1 MNISKRVNNIKVSPV
16 RKLIPYQE
24 EAVRCGKK
32 VYHFNIGQPDLPTPP
47 EFFEFIANSGET
59 TLKYA
64 HSKGNLGLR
73 QAMSRFYKENFNL
86 DFNEEEILITCGG
99 SEALLFV
106 LSTIFDVGDEILVS
120 EPYYANYNSFFEM
133 LEIKVNAFQSKAE
146 EGFHLPAKEEIL
158 AKITPNTKAILL
170 TNPGNPTGTVYTEE
184 ELKVI
189 GDIAKEYNLFVI
201 SDEVYRLLSYDN
213 KIATSMGA
221 FPEYAENTVI
231 IESISKT
238 YSACGARIG
247 AIVSKN
253 KEFMSAVYKL
263 CQARLSVSS
272 LDMIGAEGLYNTLRK
287 EYFDK
292 NRAIYENR
300 RDVIFEGLQKIDGVK
315 VTKPEGAFYVMVTL
329 PVDDSEK
336 FAIWL
341 LSSFDCDGETVMLTP
356 AQGFYKTPDAGKQQ
370 VRITY
375 CLEEDKIKK
384 ALNIL
389 EKGLIEYNKL
399 NK

>member
-1 MNISKRVNNIKVSPV
+1 MNISKRASNIKVSPV

-24 EAVRCGKK
+24 EAIKRGKK
-32 VYHFNIGQPDLPTPP
+32 VYHLNIGQPDLPTPP
-47 EFFEFIANSGET
+47 EFTEFIVNSGEK
-59 TLKYA
+59 TLSYA

-73 QAMSRFYKENFNL
+73 LAMSKFYKENFDLN
-86 DFNEEEILITCGG
+86 FNEEEILITAGG

-106 LSTIFDVGDEILVS
+106 LTTIFDVGDEILLS

-133 LEIKVNAFQSKAE
+133 LQIKVNAFSAKSE
-146 EGFHLPAKEEIL
+146 DGFHLPPKEEII
-158 AKITPNTKAILL
+158 AKITPKTKAILL
-170 TNPGNPTGTVYTEE
+170 THPGNPTGTVYTEE
-184 ELKVI
+184 ELKII
-189 GDIAKEYNLFVI
+189 GDIAKEHNLYII

-221 FPEYAENTVI
+221 FPEYRENTII

-253 KEFMSAVYKL
+253 KEFISQVYKL
-263 CQARLSVSS
+263 CQARLSVST
-272 LDMIGAEGLYNTLRK
+272 LDMIGAEGLYNTLK
-287 EYFDK
+287 KDYFDE
-292 NRAIYENR
+292 NRAIYEKR
-300 RDVIFEGLQKIDGVK
+300 RDVIYEGLLKIDGVK

-336 FAIWL
+336 FAIWML
-341 LSSFDCDGETVMLTP
+341 EHFDYEGETVMLTP

-370 VRITY
+370 VRISY
-375 CLEEDKIKK
+375 CIEEEKIRKSLKILEEGLKK
-384 ALNIL
+384 
-389 EKGLIEYNKL
+389 YNSK
-399 NK
+399 

>member
-1 MNISKRVNNIKVSPV
+1 MNISKRASNIKVSPV

-24 EAVRCGKK
+24 EAIKRGKK
-32 VYHFNIGQPDLPTPP
+32 VYHLNIGQPDLPTPP
-47 EFFEFIANSGET
+47 EFTEFIVNSGEK
-59 TLKYA
+59 TLSYA

-73 QAMSRFYKENFNL
+73 LAMSKFYKENFDLN
-86 DFNEEEILITCGG
+86 FNEEEILITAGG

-106 LSTIFDVGDEILVS
+106 LTTIFDVGDEILLS

-133 LEIKVNAFQSKAE
+133 LQIKVNAFSAKSE
-146 EGFHLPAKEEIL
+146 DGFHLPPKEEII
-158 AKITPNTKAILL
+158 AKITPKTKAILL
-170 TNPGNPTGTVYTEE
+170 THPGNPTGTVYTEE
-184 ELKVI
+184 ELKII
-189 GDIAKEYNLFVI
+189 GDIAKEHNLYII

-221 FPEYAENTVI
+221 FPEYRENTII

-253 KEFMSAVYKL
+253 KEFISQVYKL
-263 CQARLSVSS
+263 CQARLSVST
-272 LDMIGAEGLYNTLRK
+272 LDMIGAEGLYNTLK
-287 EYFDK
+287 KDYFDG
-292 NRAIYENR
+292 NRAIYEKR
-300 RDVIFEGLQKIDGVK
+300 RDVIYEGLLKIDGVK

-336 FAIWL
+336 FAIWML
-341 LSSFDCDGETVMLTP
+341 EHFDYEGETVMLTP

-370 VRITY
+370 VRISY
-375 CLEEDKIKK
+375 CIEEEKIRKSLKILEEGLKK
-384 ALNIL
+384 
-389 EKGLIEYNKL
+389 YNSK
-399 NK
+399 

>member
-1 MNISKRVNNIKVSPV
+1 MNISKRASNIKVSPV

-24 EAVRCGKK
+24 EAVKKGKK
-32 VYHFNIGQPDLPTPP
+32 VYHLNIGQPDLPTPP
-47 EFFEFIANSGET
+47 EFTEFILKSGEK
-59 TLKYA
+59 TLSYA

-86 DFNEEEILITCGG
+86 DFNEEEILITSGG

-106 LSTIFDVGDEILVS
+106 LTAIFDVGDEILIS

-133 LEIKVNAFQSKAE
+133 LEIKVNAFSSKAE
-146 EGFHLPAKEEIL
+146 DGFHLPPKEDII

-170 TNPGNPTGTVYTEE
+170 THPGNPTGTVYTDE
-184 ELKVI
+184 ELKII
-189 GDIAKEYNLFVI
+189 GDIAKEHGLYII

-221 FPEYAENTVI
+221 FPEYRENTII

-253 KEFMSAVYKL
+253 KEFISQVYKL
-263 CQARLSVSS
+263 CQARLSVST
-272 LDMIGAEGLYNTLRK
+272 LDMIGAEGLYNTLK
-287 EYFDK
+287 KDYFDE
-292 NRAIYENR
+292 NRAIYEKR
-300 RDVIFEGLQKIDGVK
+300 RDVIYEGLLKINGVK
-315 VTKPEGAFYVMVTL
+315 VTKPEGAFYVVVTL

-336 FAIWL
+336 FAIWML
-341 LSSFDCDGETVMLTP
+341 EHFDYEGETVMLTP
-356 AQGFYKTPDAGKQQ
+356 AQGFYQTPEAGKDK
-370 VRITY
+370 VRISY
-375 CLEEDKIKK
+375 CIEEEKIKRSLKILEE
-384 ALNIL
+384 
-389 EKGLIEYNKL
+389 GLKEYNK
-399 NK
+399 

>member
-1 MNISKRVNNIKVSPV
+1 MNISKRASNIKVSPV

-24 EAVRCGKK
+24 EAIKRGKK
-32 VYHFNIGQPDLPTPP
+32 VYHLNIGQPDLPTPP
-47 EFFEFIANSGET
+47 EFTEFIVNSGEK
-59 TLKYA
+59 TLSYA

-73 QAMSRFYKENFNL
+73 LAMSKFYKENFDL
-86 DFNEEEILITCGG
+86 DFNEEEILITAGG

-106 LSTIFDVGDEILVS
+106 LTTIFDVDDEILLS

-133 LEIKVNAFQSKAE
+133 LQIKVNAFSAKSE
-146 EGFHLPAKEEIL
+146 DGFHLPPKEEII
-158 AKITPNTKAILL
+158 AKITPKTKAILL
-170 TNPGNPTGTVYTEE
+170 THPGNPTGTVYTDE
-184 ELKVI
+184 ELKII
-189 GDIAKEYNLFVI
+189 GDIAKEHNLYVI

-213 KIATSMGA
+213 KTATSMGS
-221 FPEYAENTVI
+221 FPEYRENTII

-253 KEFMSAVYKL
+253 KEFISEVYKL

-272 LDMIGAEGLYNTLRK
+272 LDMIGAEGLYNTLK
-287 EYFDK
+287 KDYFDE
-292 NRAIYENR
+292 NRAIYEKR
-300 RDVIFEGLQKIDGVK
+300 RDVIYEGLLKIDGVK

-336 FAIWL
+336 FAIWML
-341 LSSFDCDGETVMLTP
+341 EHFDYEGETVMLTP

-370 VRITY
+370 VRISY
-375 CLEEDKIKK
+375 CIEEEKIRKSLKILEEGLKK
-384 ALNIL
+384 
-389 EKGLIEYNKL
+389 YNSK
-399 NK
+399 

>member
-1 MNISKRVNNIKVSPV
+1 MNISKRASNIKVSPV

-24 EAVRCGKK
+24 EAIKRGKK
-32 VYHFNIGQPDLPTPP
+32 VYHLNIGQPDLPTPP
-47 EFFEFIANSGET
+47 EFTEFIVNSGEK
-59 TLKYA
+59 TLSYA

-73 QAMSRFYKENFNL
+73 LAMSKFYKENFDL
-86 DFNEEEILITCGG
+86 DFNEEEILITAGG

-106 LSTIFDVGDEILVS
+106 LTTIFDVGDEILLS

-133 LEIKVNAFQSKAE
+133 LQIKVNAFSAKSE
-146 EGFHLPAKEEIL
+146 DGFHLPPKEEII
-158 AKITPNTKAILL
+158 AKITPKTKAILL
-170 TNPGNPTGTVYTEE
+170 THPGNPTGTVYTEE
-184 ELKVI
+184 ELKII
-189 GDIAKEYNLFVI
+189 GDIAKEHNLYII

-221 FPEYAENTVI
+221 FPEYRENTII

-253 KEFMSAVYKL
+253 KEFISQVYKL
-263 CQARLSVSS
+263 CQARLSVST
-272 LDMIGAEGLYNTLRK
+272 LDMIGAEGLYNTLK
-287 EYFDK
+287 KDYFDG
-292 NRAIYENR
+292 NRAIYEKR
-300 RDVIFEGLQKIDGVK
+300 RDVIYEGLLKIDGVK

-336 FAIWL
+336 FAIWML
-341 LSSFDCDGETVMLTP
+341 EHFDYEGETVMLTP

-370 VRITY
+370 VRISY
-375 CLEEDKIKK
+375 CIEEEKIRKSLKILEEGLKK
-384 ALNIL
+384 
-389 EKGLIEYNKL
+389 YNSK
-399 NK
+399 

>member
-1 MNISKRVNNIKVSPV
+1 MNISKRASNIKVSPV

-24 EAVRCGKK
+24 EAIKRGKK
-32 VYHFNIGQPDLPTPP
+32 VYHLNIGQPDLPTPP
-47 EFFEFIANSGET
+47 EFTEFIVNSGEK
-59 TLKYA
+59 TLSYA

-73 QAMSRFYKENFNL
+73 LAMSKFYKENFDL
-86 DFNEEEILITCGG
+86 DFNEEEILITAGG

-106 LSTIFDVGDEILVS
+106 LTTIFDVGDEILLS

-133 LEIKVNAFQSKAE
+133 LQIKVNAFSAKSE
-146 EGFHLPAKEEIL
+146 DGFHLPPKEEII
-158 AKITPNTKAILL
+158 AKITPKTKAILL
-170 TNPGNPTGTVYTEE
+170 THPGNPTGTVYTEE
-184 ELKVI
+184 ELKII
-189 GDIAKEYNLFVI
+189 GDIAKEHNLYII

-221 FPEYAENTVI
+221 FPEYRENTII

-253 KEFMSAVYKL
+253 KEFISQVYKL
-263 CQARLSVSS
+263 CQARLSVST
-272 LDMIGAEGLYNTLRK
+272 LDMIGAEGLYNTLK
-287 EYFDK
+287 KDYFDG
-292 NRAIYENR
+292 NRAIYEKR
-300 RDVIFEGLQKIDGVK
+300 RDVIYEGLLKIDGVK

-336 FAIWL
+336 FAIWML
-341 LSSFDCDGETVMLTP
+341 EHFDYEGETVMLTP

-370 VRITY
+370 VRISY
-375 CLEEDKIKK
+375 CIEEEKIRKSLK
-384 ALNIL
+384 IL
-389 EKGLIEYNKL
+389 EKGLKKYNSK
-399 NK
+399 

>member
-1 MNISKRVNNIKVSPV
+1 MNISKRSSNIKTSPV

-24 EAVRCGKK
+24 KAIKAGKK

-47 EFFEFIANSGET
+47 EFFEFIANSEER

-73 QAMSRFYKENFNL
+73 KAISNFYKENFDLN
-86 DFNEEEILITCGG
+86 FSEEEVLITSGG

-106 LSTIFDVGDEILVS
+106 LTAIFDVGDEILIS
-120 EPYYANYNSFFEM
+120 EPYYANYNSFFDM
-133 LEIKVNAFQSKAE
+133 LQIKVNAFSAKAE
-146 EGFHLPAKEEIL
+146 DGFHLPPKEEIL
-158 AKITPNTKAILL
+158 AKLTPNTKAILL

-184 ELKVI
+184 ELKII
-189 GDIAKEYNLFVI
+189 GDIAKENNIYVI

-213 KIATSMGA
+213 RIATSMGS
-221 FPEYAENTVI
+221 FPEYEENTVI

-247 AIVSKN
+247 AVVSKN
-253 KEFMSAVYKL
+253 KEFMTEVYKL

-272 LDMIGAEGLYNTLRK
+272 LDMIGAEGLYNTLK
-287 EYFDK
+287 KDYFDK
-292 NRAIYENR
+292 NRAIYERR
-300 RDVIFEGLQKIDGVK
+300 RDVIYSGLLNIEGVK
-315 VTKPEGAFYVMVTL
+315 VAKPEGAFYVMVSL

-341 LSSFDCDGETVMLTP
+341 LEHFDYEGETVMLTP

-370 VRITY
+370 VRISY
-375 CLEEDKIKK
+375 CIEEDKIKK
-384 ALNIL
+384 ALAIL
-389 EKGLIEYNKL
+389 EKGLKEYNKL
-399 NK
+399 

>member
-1 MNISKRVNNIKVSPV
+1 MNISKRASNIKVSPV

-24 EAVRCGKK
+24 EAIKRGKK
-32 VYHFNIGQPDLPTPP
+32 VYHLNIGQPDLPTPP
-47 EFFEFIANSGET
+47 EFTEFIVNSGEK
-59 TLKYA
+59 TLSYA

-73 QAMSRFYKENFNL
+73 LAMSKFYKENFDL
-86 DFNEEEILITCGG
+86 DFNEEEILITAGG

-106 LSTIFDVGDEILVS
+106 LTTIFDVGDEILLS

-133 LEIKVNAFQSKAE
+133 LQIKVNAFSAKSE
-146 EGFHLPAKEEIL
+146 DGFHLPPKEEII
-158 AKITPNTKAILL
+158 AKITPKTKAILL
-170 TNPGNPTGTVYTEE
+170 THPGNPTGTVYTEE

-189 GDIAKEYNLFVI
+189 GDLAKEHNLYII

-221 FPEYAENTVI
+221 FPEYRENTII

-253 KEFMSAVYKL
+253 KEFISQVYKL
-263 CQARLSVSS
+263 CQARLSVST
-272 LDMIGAEGLYNTLRK
+272 LDMIGAEGLYNTLK
-287 EYFDK
+287 KDYFDG
-292 NRAIYENR
+292 NRAIYEKR
-300 RDVIFEGLQKIDGVK
+300 RDVIYEGLLKINGVK
-315 VTKPEGAFYVMVTL
+315 VTKPEGAFYVVVTL

-336 FAIWL
+336 FAIWML
-341 LSSFDCDGETVMLTP
+341 EHFDYEGETVMLTP

-370 VRITY
+370 VRISY
-375 CLEEDKIKK
+375 CIEEEKIRKSLKILEEGLKK
-384 ALNIL
+384 
-389 EKGLIEYNKL
+389 YNSK
-399 NK
+399 

>member
-1 MNISKRVNNIKVSPV
+1 MNISKRASNIKVSPV

-24 EAVRCGKK
+24 EAIKRGKK
-32 VYHFNIGQPDLPTPP
+32 VYHLNIGQPDLPTPP
-47 EFFEFIANSGET
+47 EFTEFIVNSGEK
-59 TLKYA
+59 TLSYA

-73 QAMSRFYKENFNL
+73 LAMSKFYKENFDL
-86 DFNEEEILITCGG
+86 DFNEEEILITAGG

-106 LSTIFDVGDEILVS
+106 LTTIFDVGDEILLS

-133 LEIKVNAFQSKAE
+133 LQIKVNAFSAKSE
-146 EGFHLPAKEEIL
+146 DGFHLPPKEEII
-158 AKITPNTKAILL
+158 AKITPKTKAILL
-170 TNPGNPTGTVYTEE
+170 THPGNPTGTVYTEE
-184 ELKVI
+184 ELKII
-189 GDIAKEYNLFVI
+189 GDIAKEHNLYII

-221 FPEYAENTVI
+221 FPEYRENTII

-253 KEFMSAVYKL
+253 KEFISQVYKL
-263 CQARLSVSS
+263 CQARLSVST
-272 LDMIGAEGLYNTLRK
+272 LDMIGAEGLYNTLK
-287 EYFDK
+287 KDYFDE
-292 NRAIYENR
+292 NRAIYEKR
-300 RDVIFEGLQKIDGVK
+300 RDVIYEGLLKIDGVK

-336 FAIWL
+336 FAIWML
-341 LSSFDCDGETVMLTP
+341 EHFDYEGETVMLTP

-370 VRITY
+370 VRISY
-375 CLEEDKIKK
+375 CIEEEKIRKSLKILEEGLKK
-384 ALNIL
+384 
-389 EKGLIEYNKL
+389 YNSK
-399 NK
+399 